1 MIKSWFKVFLL
12 TFLLISCGEQ
22 NAELSTDSSIPET
35 GNSEILFQLKTADS
49 SYLEHF
55 PDGIIPWISLED
67 ADKELFQLEK
77 RHEFVLKERVVD
89 IVIDYPVNNPIIIE
103 LKSNGKEGFT
113 RAELALKISKEY
125 KRIYREE
132 EASANVK
139 TVPLEEREGIINR
152 NQTDGKYG
160 IWGHDLGDLDLSA
173 IVVHRVPGKKPRLEL
188 IVES

>member
-1 MIKSWFKVFLL
+1 MYSILKIAILSLL
-12 TFLLISCGEQ
+12 VISCGEQ
-22 NAELSTDSSIPET
+22 SAELSTDSSIPET

-49 SYLEHF
+49 SYLEYF

-89 IVIDYPVNNPIIIE
+89 IVIDYPVKNPVIIE
-103 LKSNGKEGFT
+103 LKSNGKSGFT

-139 TVPLEEREGIINR
+139 TIPLEEREGIINR

-173 IVVHRVPGKKPRLEL
+173 IVVHRVSGKKPRLEL